1 MCSWLLPAGPPQG
14 LAKMMVGRQ
23 HFVQNFSPMENRG
36 CPSLMLLK
44 FRKPMRVT
52 CYSFVATVVQWCAQH
67 SKIFAVENPHRSFF
81 WLTSYWQSVAH
92 LVTYVRFDH
101 CAYGGQRQKT
111 TAIAHNCTSVESLA
125 KFCPGH
131 ICAEQHLPWGP
142 SASAPNG
149 YATSEETAYPPRL
162 AAAIALAFLR
172 GMAAK
177 GWSGSQ
183 VSLGASEEKLAAAA
197 ERAIAGIQSKASRFP
212 APVSEHER
220 VIVLRSRLPLA
231 LPCQPGERIEQPFD
245 VPLHVTAQ
253 PTCRQVPAKSQ
264 LLRSVPITVKLG
276 VREVGKSCGSS
287 PEYGHEQAWGVPH
300 SGEGFVEAAVKA
312 GHPQNFRE
320 LLPCLS
326 TSP

>member
-1 MCSWLLPAGPPQG
+1 
-14 LAKMMVGRQ
+14 MMVGRQ

-264 LLRSVPITVKLG
+264 LLRSVPITGAATVSLNKSMSLESLARMRTVWMAKWAKRAEELKG
-276 VREVGKSCGSS
+276 EVPAAGIFAPTFKPAKCTAESLKCNAVQLREDVLK
-287 PEYGHEQAWGVPH
+287 
-300 SGEGFVEAAVKA
+300 K
-312 GHPQNFRE
+312 
-320 LLPCLS
+320 
-326 TSP
+326 